1 MLLFTE
7 ANQHKLSEGRQMR
20 LALGLKQ
27 RHTRLTCQNSVSSDE
42 KDVSQKENKGKQILF
57 FNL

>member
-1 MLLFTE
+1 M
-7 ANQHKLSEGRQMR
+7 G

-27 RHTRLTCQNSVSSDE
+27 RHTRLTCQSSVSSDD

-57 FNL
+57 LNL